1 MDMADPQGSE
11 ADTELQVWH
20 IDLDRTAGD
29 LTDGLS
35 PDEVNRA
42 QRFIQE
48 RDRNRFIR
56 ARGAMRTILGER
68 LGVSAAELEFG
79 LGEHGKPFIR
89 RPESDIE
96 FNLTHSRGMALLAVS
111 ATGPVG
117 IDLEC
122 IRSRPSQ
129 LKIAQRLFPAGIY
142 QRLSALPANQLAA
155 AFTERWTEFE
165 ARAKLHGAG
174 IFSAKVEQEGI
185 RTTHFSPRQG
195 WIACAA
201 IVTPTE
207 ASMELQHLNFE

>member
-1 MDMADPQGSE
+1 MDIAGPQDSVADM
-11 ADTELQVWH
+11 ELQVWH

-35 PDEVNRA
+35 TDEVSRA

-48 RDRNRFIR
+48 RDRNRFVR
-56 ARGAMRTILGER
+56 ARGAMRTILGNC

-89 RPESDIE
+89 RPESNLE

-111 ATGPVG
+111 ETGPVG

-129 LKIAQRLFPAGIY
+129 LKIAQRLFPAGVY
-142 QRLSALPANQLAA
+142 QILSALPADQLAA

-174 IFSAKVEQEGI
+174 IFSAKVEQDGVQ
-185 RTTHFSPRQG
+185 TTHFSPQQG
-195 WIACAA
+195 WIACTATLA
-201 IVTPTE
+201 SIEV
-207 ASMELQHLNFE
+207 SMELQHFSFE

>member
-1 MDMADPQGSE
+1 M
-11 ADTELQVWH
+11 ELQVWH

-35 PDEVNRA
+35 PDEVSRS

-56 ARGAMRTILGER
+56 ARGAMRTILGNR
-68 LGVSAAELEFG
+68 LGVPAAQLEFG

-174 IFSAKVEQEGI
+174 IFSAKVEQEGV

-195 WIACAA
+195 WVACTATVA
-201 IVTPTE
+201 QNGTSV
-207 ASMELQHLNFE
+207 ELRHFNFE